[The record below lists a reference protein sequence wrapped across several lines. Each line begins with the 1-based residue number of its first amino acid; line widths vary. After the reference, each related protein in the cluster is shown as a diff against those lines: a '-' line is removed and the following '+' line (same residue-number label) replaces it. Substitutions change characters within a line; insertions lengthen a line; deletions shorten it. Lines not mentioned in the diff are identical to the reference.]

1 MTTDTTTDQ
10 PIRQLVQDAVAHQSD
25 VERFLALHTEDVVL
39 VNLAG
44 RRVIGKPALRE
55 AMSAALQTSLAN
67 VITHNEIIDITH
79 FDRGAALVSCLKTV
93 TDQNDPE
100 PEATALP
107 ETASLTYLVVEQDGV
122 WRIALAQT
130 TPILGPA

>member
-1 MTTDTTTDQ
+1 M
-10 PIRQLVQDAVAHQSD
+10 
-25 VERFLALHTEDVVL
+25 
-39 VNLAG
+39 
-44 RRVIGKPALRE
+44 
-55 AMSAALQTSLAN
+55 
-67 VITHNEIIDITH
+67 ITHNEIIDITH
-79 FDRGAALVSCLKTV
+79 LDRGAALVSCLKTV
-93 TDQNDPE
+93 TDQNDLE